1 MYLLSILSYL
11 CLAASKMSF
20 VLFPFSPLL
29 IVFRVIGVDIEEW
42 KLDLARKFGTDLVV
56 NAKNQDIKQVLL
68 NFNKLIEMNSE
79 NTS

>member
-1 MYLLSILSYL
+1 MYLLSILSCL
-11 CLAASKMSF
+11 CLAVSKMSF

-42 KLDLARKFGTDLVV
+42 KLDLARKLGTDLVV

-68 NFNKLIEMNSE
+68 NFNKLIEMKSE